1 MANLE
6 YYRVF
11 YILAKTGSI
20 SKAAAE
26 LFVTQPA
33 VSQSLSKLE
42 DELKCTLFIRSPKG
56 ITLTA
61 DGQMLL
67 SYVQPAVNSLLKAEA
82 EFAKLQ
88 NLDTGEVRIGASDT
102 ICMYYLPEYLSRFQV
117 LHPDIAIKVINRTSS
132 EIITLLRNGLVDFGI
147 VNMPLENDHNIV
159 TRTADSIQDCFVA
172 GKKFEMYKGEKLS
185 REQIMSLPLILL
197 EKGTATRRY
206 VDDLLLKN
214 GIRITPSLELGSVDL
229 LVKFAVA
236 GLGVAYVIKDYITDI
251 IDSGDLFVMDFGFDI
266 PKRNIGIATM
276 KNIPLPAAPSA
287 FVKMLLAKNKSSDT
301 KGQYFK

>member
-117 LHPDIAIKVINRTSS
+117 LHP
-132 EIITLLRNGLVDFGI
+132 LRNGLVDFGI